1 MELFYLLQWMVFLGF
16 SNFKGIKPGETFT
29 YSFPIVQKW
38 NLLVSFTLWFQEQE
52 GVFGAIIIEPKI
64 KDPYE
69 YDREYVISLSDWSDE
84 KPSSVYRKIKISSSY
99 YNFKQRTVSDF

>member
-1 MELFYLLQWMVFLGF
+1 MELI
-16 SNFKGIKPGETFT
+16 GI
-29 YSFPIVQKW
+29 IH
-38 NLLVSFTLWFQEQE
+38 LWFSRTE

-84 KPSSVYRKIKISSSY
+84 NHLQFIE
-99 YNFKQRTVSDF
+99 N